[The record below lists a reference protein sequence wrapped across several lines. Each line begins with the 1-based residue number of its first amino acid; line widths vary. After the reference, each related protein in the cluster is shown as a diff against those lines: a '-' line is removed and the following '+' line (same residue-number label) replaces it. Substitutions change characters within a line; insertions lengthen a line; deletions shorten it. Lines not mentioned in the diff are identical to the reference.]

1 MPPRGAPARGG
12 VNRGGPARGGAMR
25 GAPGGRGVPPAAPVR
40 GAAATR
46 ARPPAAVPPQRMA
59 PTTHTAAA
67 SENYGEYVSTAAGE
81 AKVKAGVFLLFFLPL
96 SSIVLDCSF
105 IMELFSNAWSA
116 KVCVKH
122 TGGCLKFMV
131 HVQLFFKNIFRC
143 LFQGYDEN
151 YTDASYESYD
161 NYYTQPQGW
170 ENLTSLTCLFWF
182 F

>member
-81 AKVKAGVFLLFFLPL
+81 AKVKAGVFLLFFYHYLL
-96 SSIVLDCSF
+96 
-105 IMELFSNAWSA
+105 
-116 KVCVKH
+116 
-122 TGGCLKFMV
+122 
-131 HVQLFFKNIFRC
+131 
-143 LFQGYDEN
+143 
-151 YTDASYESYD
+151 
-161 NYYTQPQGW
+161 
-170 ENLTSLTCLFWF
+170 LFWTAHLLWKCF
-182 F
+182 PTLEALKCV